1 MIQKDKNCYTGK
13 ELKDQKAESMAVIGP
28 DCSFGESFFFFTKST
43 ENIEVELEFNSTS
56 GPGDF
61 GEVKYDKYVFDKS
74 DMRDLFNADQNFLK
88 LEKPCLK
95 EYQNRLMH
103 NKHAI
108 FKSICKY

>member
-1 MIQKDKNCYTGK
+1 MG
-13 ELKDQKAESMAVIGP
+13 
-28 DCSFGESFFFFTKST
+28 
-43 ENIEVELEFNSTS
+43 NSTS

-61 GEVKYDKYVFDKS
+61 GEVKYDKYVFDKN

-88 LEKPCLK
+88 LEKPCLN

-108 FKSICKY
+108 FKSIFVLRKLVGHESAWTLPNPESTSGLRNLASKLQEKRPE